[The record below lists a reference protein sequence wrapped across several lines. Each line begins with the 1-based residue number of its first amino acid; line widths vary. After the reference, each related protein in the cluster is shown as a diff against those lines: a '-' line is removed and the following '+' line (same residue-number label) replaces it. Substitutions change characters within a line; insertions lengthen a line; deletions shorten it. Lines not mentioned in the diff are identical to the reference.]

1 LVCDSCPKLYKW
13 EVDLIR
19 HIQSNHQGLIFKCG
33 ACGKE
38 FLFMRRQFHC
48 DFCDHQ
54 ASAPS
59 ALLIHVQAIHEGRR
73 YPCEKC
79 DNKFTG
85 KGDLTRHKNS
95 VHGIKRNSNC
105 DQCSVTIAAYY
116 RKDLLKYHSS
126 SVHGNGGM
134 YQCGYCEH
142 RATTENCLI
151 KHHLAVH
158 EEDTRYSCD
167 KCELVTKKTASV
179 IHVVFQPCLKEPTKS
194 SVLIKMLA
202 IPGPE

>member
-1 LVCDSCPKLYKW
+1 MVCDSCPKLYKW
-13 EVDLIR
+13 EVELIR
-19 HIQSNHQGLIFKCG
+19 HILSNHQGLIFKCG

-38 FLFMRRQFHC
+38 FLFMRRQLH
-48 DFCDHQ
+48 
-54 ASAPS
+54 
-59 ALLIHVQAIHEGRR
+59 
-73 YPCEKC
+73 CEKC

-95 VHGIKRNSNC
+95 VHGIKTNSNC

-167 KCELVTKKTASV
+167 KCELVTKKPASV
-179 IHVVFQPCLKEPTKS
+179 KHVVFQPCLKEPTKS